1 MIKSDAT
8 YGVVGTPR
16 VYVDNFLLAR
26 TLGMKMNV
34 GDFRAVNPINPP
46 DDDYIYFGG
55 DLAQRRLLWDMDPV
69 RYSTFTPPEGDWTK
83 LQAEFYTLDDDK
95 PNMRPFLNLM
105 HTSNYA
111 AVLNHNLYSGDP
123 NQTVQVNLHYNGT
136 DEAGGVPATTS
147 IVGDFGQDIDE
158 DGFIISEI
166 SLAAPDEELFEFD
179 FSIEPSSTPMLSHDF
194 EYNIGCF
201 SVGTYID
208 FPVSPDLSVKI
219 GYSHEG
225 VQSKRTIAGKD
236 LTHVSY
242 YGAPNWGK
250 LPPFTTSEVSSE
262 TNFQGTGLT
271 GRKTWDMKFSY
282 VDKTDMF
289 NRAQSGSSAGFYW
302 RIGGPDG
309 HTDGFS
315 YEDSI
320 VGTYLSRTLG
330 GKLKHILQPDNT
342 KKEFYMVKLDQKST
356 SITQVAHGVF
366 EISFKFVQVW

>member
-1 MIKSDAT
+1 MGLSDTT
-8 YGVVGTPR
+8 YSVPGTPR

-26 TLGMKMNV
+26 TLGMRMNI
-34 GDFRAVNPINPP
+34 GDFRAVDIANSP

-55 DLAQRRLLWDMDPV
+55 ELAQRRLLWDMDPV
-69 RYSTFTPPEGDWTK
+69 RYNTFVHPGGNREK
-83 LQAEFYTLDDDK
+83 LQTEFFTLQLDQD
-95 PNMRPFLNLM
+95 NMKPFLNLM

-111 AVLNHNLYSGDP
+111 AVLNHNLYSGSD
-123 NQTVQVNLHYNGT
+123 QTVQINLDYNGDISDITTT
-136 DEAGGVPATTS
+136 D
-147 IVGDFGQDIDE
+147 IVGGFGQDIDE
-158 DGFIISEI
+158 DGFIISKI
-166 SLAAPDEELFEFD
+166 SLNGDDDEELDQFD
-179 FSIEPSSTPMLSHDF
+179 FSIVPSNGSALSESF

-201 SVGTYID
+201 SIGTYLD

-225 VQSKRTIAGKD
+225 VQSKRTIGGKD

-242 YGAPNWGK
+242 SGSPNWGK
-250 LPPFTTSEVSSE
+250 LPPFTTSEASA
-262 TNFQGTGLT
+262 TNFQGSEFT

-289 NRAQSGSSAGFYW
+289 NRAQSGSSAGSYF
-302 RIGGPDG
+302 RILETGGG
-309 HTDGFS
+309 FQVDGFKH
-315 YEDSI
+315 ENSI
-320 VGTYLSRTLG
+320 VGTYLSRTMG

-366 EISFKFVQVW
+366 EVSFKFVQVW

>member
-1 MIKSDAT
+1 MGLSDTT
-8 YGVVGTPR
+8 YGVTGTPR

-46 DDDYIYFGG
+46 DDDYIYFDG

-111 AVLNHNLYSGDP
+111 AVLNHNLSSGSSS
-123 NQTVQVNLHYNGT
+123 QTVKVDIDYNGGPSPVTT
-136 DEAGGVPATTS
+136 D
-147 IVGDFGQDIDE
+147 IVGGFGQDVDE
-158 DGFIISEI
+158 DGFIISRI
-166 SLAAPDEELFEFD
+166 DLSGADSELFEFD
-179 FSIEPSSTPMLSHDF
+179 FNITPSDGSNISDDF

-250 LPPFTTSEVSSE
+250 LPPFTTSSADA

-289 NRAQSGSSAGFYW
+289 NRAQSGSSAGSYW
-302 RIGGPDG
+302 RILEVEGGLSAS
-309 HTDGFS
+309 GFKD
-315 YEDSI
+315 ENSI
-320 VGTYLSRTLG
+320 IGTYLSRSLG

-366 EISFKFVQVW
+366 EVSFKFVQVW